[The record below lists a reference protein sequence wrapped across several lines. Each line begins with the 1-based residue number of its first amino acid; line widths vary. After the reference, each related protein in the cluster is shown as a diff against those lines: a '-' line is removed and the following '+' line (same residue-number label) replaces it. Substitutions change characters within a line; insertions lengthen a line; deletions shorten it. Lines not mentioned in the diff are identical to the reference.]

1 MANLRYCDSFKSCL
15 LKHEC
20 KSGKLDGD
28 KMGHISKIG
37 LPGSCCC
44 QPEKFQDYYLFLFC
58 FRTKIFFGWR
68 QDGAHIQDWPGSCCC
83 QPEERNILGLRLI
96 IFQKTFSATCKY
108 TDIYS
113 GCGHVCW
120 SKHQESLW
128 VWCGAGIDQEYCEA
142 YSQHAIYSFAKVTAI
157 TSIDEVRIL
166 LLGYTFVFRYQVFAS
181 SSLYNVAMCLR
192 VVPTSIVFV

>member
-44 QPEKFQDYYLFLFC
+44 QPE
-58 FRTKIFFGWR
+58 
-68 QDGAHIQDWPGSCCC
+68 
-83 QPEERNILGLRLI
+83 ERNILGLRLI
-96 IFQKTFSATCKY
+96 IFQKTFSATAKY

-142 YSQHAIYSFAKVTAI
+142 YSQHAIYSFAKVTSI
-157 TSIDEVRIL
+157 TSIDVVRISFAFRIYFL
-166 LLGYTFVFRYQVFAS
+166 FFFFRYDMFAYC
-181 SSLYNVAMCLR
+181 SLYNVQMCLR
-192 VVPTSIVFV
+192 ANFNSLCLTS

>member
-37 LPGSCCC
+37 L
-44 QPEKFQDYYLFLFC
+44 
-58 FRTKIFFGWR
+58 
-68 QDGAHIQDWPGSCCC
+68 PGSCCC

-181 SSLYNVAMCLR
+181 SSLYNVAMCLC

>member
-37 LPGSCCC
+37 L
-44 QPEKFQDYYLFLFC
+44 
-58 FRTKIFFGWR
+58 
-68 QDGAHIQDWPGSCCC
+68 PGSCCC

>member
-44 QPEKFQDYYLFLFC
+44 QPEKFYDYYLFLFC
-58 FRTKIFFGWR
+58 YRTKTYFCFVLGLRLFFGWR
-68 QDGAHIQDWPGSCCC
+68 QDGAPIQDLPGSWCC
-83 QPEERNILGLRLI
+83 QPEERNVLGLRL
-96 IFQKTFSATCKY
+96 FFLYKKTLSATCKY
-108 TDIYS
+108 TYIYS

-120 SKHQESLW
+120 SKH
-128 VWCGAGIDQEYCEA
+128 
-142 YSQHAIYSFAKVTAI
+142 
-157 TSIDEVRIL
+157 
-166 LLGYTFVFRYQVFAS
+166 
-181 SSLYNVAMCLR
+181 
-192 VVPTSIVFV
+192 